1 MDGRWRIELLGE
13 LKAIQG
19 DRVVTR
25 FRTQKTAALLAYLA
39 YHRHRSHPRQVL
51 IELLW
56 PEGDVDAGRHNLSV
70 ALNALRDQLEPA
82 DTPSGTVLVTD
93 RFSVGLNANAVTTDV
108 TEFEAALDAA
118 AQVGSSSEAER
129 VRWLIEAVERYR
141 GTLLPGFYEDWIL
154 PEQQRLDERFFQA
167 LGQLVTYFKG
177 AREWGRALQ
186 YARQALA
193 VDPLREET
201 YEELMRLHLAA
212 GQPSAA
218 LRVYRE
224 LERVLKQQ
232 LDMPP
237 GATACAL
244 AEEITDR
251 SSRASDSEG
260 GESSAERGGSDLEV
274 GATSPPDTPS
284 TVAGA
289 PAPVDSMT
297 MALPS
302 DLEPVGGA
310 VPPGSP
316 FYITRPIDAE
326 FGAAIDRQ
334 DSIVLVS
341 GTRQV
346 GKTSLLARGL
356 QRAREAGARVVVT
369 DLQIFNAAHLTSADA
384 FLLAVA
390 ETIAEQLDLDTSAA
404 DVWDPRRGANPNFRR
419 FLRREVLGAVAS
431 PLVWGLDEIDRLF
444 NCDYASE
451 IFGLFRSWHNERA
464 LDPAGPWSRLTLAIA
479 YATEAQL
486 FITDVNQSPFNVGT
500 RFTLEDFSL
509 DQVAEL
515 NRRYGSPLKNQ
526 SEVARYYEL
535 VSGHPYLVRRGLH
548 EMATHGTEIAE
559 FEARADHGKWIF
571 ADHLRR
577 ILVLLGRDPELCD
590 VVRGVLEGRPCPTP
604 ESFYRLRTAGVIS
617 GDSEQEAQLRC
628 ELYARYLRRHLL

>member
-1 MDGRWRIELLGE
+1 
-13 LKAIQG
+13 
-19 DRVVTR
+19 
-25 FRTQKTAALLAYLA
+25 
-39 YHRHRSHPRQVL
+39 
-51 IELLW
+51 
-56 PEGDVDAGRHNLSV
+56 
-70 ALNALRDQLEPA
+70 
-82 DTPSGTVLVTD
+82 
-93 RFSVGLNANAVTTDV
+93 
-108 TEFEAALDAA
+108 
-118 AQVGSSSEAER
+118 
-129 VRWLIEAVERYR
+129 
-141 GTLLPGFYEDWIL
+141 
-154 PEQQRLDERFFQA
+154 
-167 LGQLVTYFKG
+167 
-177 AREWGRALQ
+177 
-186 YARQALA
+186 
-193 VDPLREET
+193 
-201 YEELMRLHLAA
+201 
-212 GQPSAA
+212 
-218 LRVYRE
+218 
-224 LERVLKQQ
+224 LKQQ

-244 AEEITDR
+244 AEEIAAR
-251 SSRASDSEG
+251 SSRVSDSER
-260 GESSAERGGSDLEV
+260 SAELQLGGSDLQV
-274 GATSPPDTPS
+274 GATSSSDDTPLA
-284 TVAGA
+284 VAGA
-289 PAPVDSMT
+289 PAPVDSMPIG
-297 MALPS
+297 LPS

-310 VPPGSP
+310 VPLGSP
-316 FYITRPIDAE
+316 FYITRLTDAE

-356 QRAREAGARVVVT
+356 QRAREAGARVVLT
-369 DLQIFNAAHLTSADA
+369 DLQIFNSAHLASADA

-419 FLRREVLGAVAS
+419 FLRREVLGAVAT
-431 PLVWGLDEIDRLF
+431 PLVWGLDEVDRLF
-444 NCDYASE
+444 SCDYASE

-464 LDPAGPWSRLTLAIA
+464 LDPSGPSSRLTLAIA

-509 DQVAEL
+509 DQIADL
-515 NRRYGSPLKNQ
+515 NRRYGSPLKGEA
-526 SEVARYYEL
+526 EVARYYQL

-577 ILVLLGRDPELCD
+577 ILILLGRDPELCE
-590 VVRGVLEGRPCPTP
+590 VVRGVLEGRPCPSP